1 MASRIDDLL
10 ARVAELEREVE
21 RELNRARE
29 QWRYRIVAGRV
40 RFERE
45 VRVAHTRLKQGIPR
59 FIRESSPLNLVTA
72 PIIYSLVV
80 PIACLDAWVSV
91 YQRLCFPIYGIARV
105 HRSTYIVIDRQ
116 HLAYLNAIEK
126 TNCVFCGYAN
136 GVFAYVR
143 EIAGR
148 TEQYWCPIRHAKR
161 VRAPHRH
168 YHEFVEYGDAAGYH
182 RRLPMLRDEL
192 MDQEHPS
199 DDDAHEKRRR
209 RHL

>member
-1 MASRIDDLL
+1 
-10 ARVAELEREVE
+10 V
-21 RELNRARE
+21 
-29 QWRYRIVAGRV
+29 GR
-40 RFERE
+40 R
-45 VRVAHTRLKQGIPR
+45 
-59 FIRESSPLNLVTA
+59 LVTA
-72 PIIYSLVV
+72 PIIYLLVV

-91 YQRLCFPIYGIARV
+91 YQRLCFPIYRIARV
-105 HRSTYIVIDRQ
+105 RRSTYIVIDRQ

-126 TNCVFCGYAN
+126 TNCEFRGYAN
-136 GVFAYVR
+136 GVFAYAR

-192 MDQEHPS
+192 ACQEHPT
-199 DDDAHEKRRR
+199 DDDAHQKRRR
-209 RHL
+209 PHLR